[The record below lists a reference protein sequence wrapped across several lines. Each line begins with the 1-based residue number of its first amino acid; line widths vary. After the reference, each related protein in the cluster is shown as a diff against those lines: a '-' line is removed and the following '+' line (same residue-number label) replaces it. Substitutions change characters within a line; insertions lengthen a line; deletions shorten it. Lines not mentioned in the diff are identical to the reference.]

1 MWSWIARIFA
11 FVVGALMLSFS
22 LPVLF
27 RPAPEGLPR
36 GAHLPGISLELALD
50 PGEAVHFINL
60 QRGARY
66 VLASLDF
73 DDHAVIP
80 IYVALLVVLG
90 IWLFGRSVPFA
101 RVLGVLVIGATLLA
115 GYSDRRENQG
125 IRSIV
130 AQYQNDPS
138 QIQQD
143 TVDHMR
149 GWSIL
154 KWGLLA
160 TAMAVLSVPFFA
172 RRRSLP
178 IAVLYLLCALTYTVG
193 LVGHRAGFAGFVEWG
208 FFLMGLAWLLTF
220 VGIGAVSNYGHAG
233 IALHRHSLDIRSDVD

>member
-11 FVVGALMLSFS
+11 FVVGALMLCFS

-27 RPAPEGLPR
+27 RPAPEGLPW

-66 VLASLDF
+66 VLAALDF

-80 IYVALLVVLG
+80 VYVALLVVLG
-90 IWLFGRSVPFA
+90 IWLLGRGVPSA
-101 RVLGVLVIGATLLA
+101 RVLGVLVIAAALLA
-115 GYSDRRENQG
+115 GYSDRRENRG

-130 AQYQNDPS
+130 AQYQKDPGGG

-143 TVDHMR
+143 TVDTMR

-160 TAMAVLSVPFFA
+160 TVMALLSVPFFA

-193 LVGHRAGFAGFVEWG
+193 LIGHRAGLAGFVEWG

-220 VGIGAVSNYGHAG
+220 AGIGAVPGRGGS
-233 IALHRHSLDIRSDVD
+233 

>member
-11 FVVGALMLSFS
+11 FVVGALMLYFS
-22 LPVLF
+22 LPALF

-50 PGEAVHFINL
+50 PGEAAHFIDL

-66 VLASLDF
+66 VLAGLDF

-90 IWLFGRSVPFA
+90 IWLLGRGVPLA

-130 AQYQNDPS
+130 TQYQNDPGGG

-143 TVDHMR
+143 AVDHMR

-160 TAMAVLSVPFFA
+160 TAMALLAVPFFA

-178 IAVLYLLCALTYTVG
+178 IAVLYLVCALTYTVG
-193 LVGHRAGFAGFVEWG
+193 LVGHRAGFAGLVEWG
-208 FFLMGLAWLLTF
+208 FFLMGLAWLSTLA
-220 VGIGAVSNYGHAG
+220 GIGAVPNYGHAPDKRR
-233 IALHRHSLDIRSDVD
+233 LLRRS

>member
-1 MWSWIARIFA
+1 
-11 FVVGALMLSFS
+11 MLFFS

-27 RPAPEGLPR
+27 RPAPEGLAR

-66 VLASLDF
+66 VLAGLDY
-73 DDHAVIP
+73 DDHVVIP
-80 IYVALLVVLG
+80 VYVALLVVLG
-90 IWLFGRSVPFA
+90 VWLFGRGVPYA
-101 RVLGVLVIGATLLA
+101 RVLGVLVIAAALLA
-115 GYSDRRENQG
+115 GYSDLRENQG

-130 AQYQNDPS
+130 AQYQQDPGGG

-143 TVDHMR
+143 TVDSMR

-160 TAMAVLSVPFFA
+160 TAMGLLSVPFFA

-178 IAVLYLLCALTYTVG
+178 VAVLYVLCALTYAVG
-193 LVGHRAGFAGFVEWG
+193 LIGHGAGFAGLVEWG
-208 FFLMGLAWLLTF
+208 FYLMGLAWLLTF
-220 VGIGAVSNYGHAG
+220 TGTGAVPVRGVS
-233 IALHRHSLDIRSDVD
+233 

>member
-1 MWSWIARIFA
+1 MWSWIARIFT
-11 FVVGALMLSFS
+11 FVVGALMLCVS
-22 LPVLF
+22 LPKLF

-50 PGEAVHFINL
+50 PREAIHFINL
-60 QRGARY
+60 QQGPQK
-66 VLASLDF
+66 VLDGLDR

-80 IYVALLVVLG
+80 VYVSLLVVLG
-90 IWLFGRSVPFA
+90 IWLFGRSVPSA
-101 RVLGVLVIGATLLA
+101 RVLGVLVIAAALLA

-130 AQYQNDPS
+130 AQYQKDPGGG

-160 TAMAVLSVPFFA
+160 TVTALLSVPFFA
-172 RRRSLP
+172 GPRSLP

-193 LVGHRAGFAGFVEWG
+193 LIGHRAGLAGLVEWG
-208 FFLMGLAWLLTF
+208 FYLMVLAWLLTF
-220 VGIGAVSNYGHAG
+220 AGIGAVPGRGGS
-233 IALHRHSLDIRSDVD
+233 

>member
-11 FVVGALMLSFS
+11 FAVGALMLYFG
-22 LPVLF
+22 LPALF

-50 PGEAVHFINL
+50 PAEAAHFIDL
-60 QRGARY
+60 QRGPRY

-90 IWLFGRSVPFA
+90 IWLLGRGVPLA
-101 RVLGVLVIGATLLA
+101 RVLGVLVIGAALLA

-138 QIQQD
+138 GGQIQQD
-143 TVDHMR
+143 TVDPMR

-160 TAMAVLSVPFFA
+160 TTMALLSVPFFA

-178 IAVLYLLCALTYTVG
+178 IAALYLLCALTYTVG
-193 LVGHRAGFAGFVEWG
+193 LVGHRVGFAGFVEWG
-208 FFLMGLAWLLTF
+208 FFLMGFAWLLTF
-220 VGIGAVSNYGHAG
+220 AGIGAVPPTQ
-233 IALHRHSLDIRSDVD
+233 R

>member
-11 FVVGALMLSFS
+11 FVVGALMLYFS

-66 VLASLDF
+66 VLAGLDY
-73 DDHAVIP
+73 DDHVVIP
-80 IYVALLVVLG
+80 VYVALLVVLG
-90 IWLFGRSVPFA
+90 VWLLGRSVRSA
-101 RVLGVLVIGATLLA
+101 RALGVLIIAAALLA
-115 GYSDRRENQG
+115 GYSDWRENQG

-130 AQYQNDPS
+130 DQYQKDPGGG

-149 GWSIL
+149 GWSIV

-160 TAMAVLSVPFFA
+160 TTMALLSVPFFA

-178 IAVLYLLCALTYTVG
+178 IGVLYLLCALTYTVG
-193 LVGHRAGFAGFVEWG
+193 LIGVRAGLAGFVEWG
-208 FFLMGLAWLLTF
+208 FYLMGFAWLLTF
-220 VGIGAVSNYGHAG
+220 AGIGAVPGRGGS
-233 IALHRHSLDIRSDVD
+233 

>member
-1 MWSWIARIFA
+1 MSSWIARILA
-11 FVVGALMLSFS
+11 FVVGALMLYFS

-27 RPAPEGLPR
+27 RPAPEGLAR

-50 PGEAVHFINL
+50 PGEAAHFVDL

-66 VLASLDF
+66 VLAGLDY
-73 DDHAVIP
+73 DDHVVIP
-80 IYVALLVVLG
+80 VYVILLVVLG
-90 IWLFGRSVPFA
+90 IWLLGRGVPSA
-101 RVLGVLVIGATLLA
+101 RGLGVLVIAAALSA
-115 GYSDRRENQG
+115 GYSDWRENQG

-130 AQYQNDPS
+130 AEYQKDPGGG

-143 TVDHMR
+143 TVDSMR

-160 TAMAVLSVPFFA
+160 TAMALLSVPFFAA

-178 IAVLYLLCALTYTVG
+178 IAVLYLLCALTYAVG
-193 LVGHRAGFAGFVEWG
+193 LIGHGAGLAGLVEWG
-208 FFLMGLAWLLTF
+208 FYLMGLAWLLTF
-220 VGIGAVSNYGHAG
+220 TGIGAVPGRGVS
-233 IALHRHSLDIRSDVD
+233 

>member
-11 FVVGALMLSFS
+11 FVVGALMLGFS

-27 RPAPEGLPR
+27 RPAPEGLPW
-36 GAHLPGISLELALD
+36 GAHLPGISLELARD

-66 VLASLDF
+66 VLAGLDY
-73 DDHAVIP
+73 DDHVVIP
-80 IYVALLVVLG
+80 VYVALLVVLG
-90 IWLFGRSVPFA
+90 IWLLGRGVPSA
-101 RVLGVLVIGATLLA
+101 RMLGILVIAAALLA
-115 GYSDRRENQG
+115 GYSDWRENQG

-130 AQYQNDPS
+130 AQYQKDPGGG
-138 QIQQD
+138 QIQQE
-143 TVDHMR
+143 TVDQMR

-160 TAMAVLSVPFFA
+160 AAMALLSVPFFA

-178 IAVLYLLCALTYTVG
+178 IAVLYLFCTLTYTVG
-193 LVGHRAGFAGFVEWG
+193 LIGHGVGLAGLVEWG
-208 FFLMGLAWLLTF
+208 FYLMGLAWLLTF
-220 VGIGAVSNYGHAG
+220 AGIGAVPGRGVS
-233 IALHRHSLDIRSDVD
+233 

>member
-1 MWSWIARIFA
+1 MEGTAMWSWIARIFA
-11 FVVGALMLSFS
+11 FVVGALMLCFS

-36 GAHLPGISLELALD
+36 GAHLPGISLELALNA
-50 PGEAVHFINL
+50 GEAVHFINL
-60 QRGARY
+60 QQGARK
-66 VLASLDF
+66 VVAGLDY

-80 IYVALLVVLG
+80 VYVTLLVILG
-90 IWLFGRSVPFA
+90 IWLLGHSVPPA
-101 RVLGVLVIGATLLA
+101 RVLGVLVIAAALIA

-130 AQYQNDPS
+130 AQYQRDPGGG

-160 TAMAVLSVPFFA
+160 TTMALLSVPFFA
-172 RRRSLP
+172 RPRSLP
-178 IAVLYLLCALTYTVG
+178 IGVLYLLCALTYTVG
-193 LVGHRAGFAGFVEWG
+193 LIGHRAGLAGFVEWG
-208 FFLMGLAWLLTF
+208 FYLMGFAWLLTF
-220 VGIGAVSNYGHAG
+220 VGIGAVPG
-233 IALHRHSLDIRSDVD
+233 RSGARPIERA